1 MRQRLGVARA
11 MVDGPKVIFL
21 DEPTLGLD
29 PACQRQMLKTIRDV
43 AENRGS
49 SVILSTHFLDKV
61 EQSCSRALI
70 MNRGLV
76 VVEGTIDEIKRK
88 AAAPVSG
95 HVQVPPEMH
104 GPALTALREAPD
116 VAQVLPSEHHTGAF
130 TVTLSKESPNGQNGH
145 SGMNAALASLLK
157 AEVPVSSFELE
168 A

>member
-1 MRQRLGVARA
+1 
-11 MVDGPKVIFL
+11 
-21 DEPTLGLD
+21 
-29 PACQRQMLKTIRDV
+29 
-43 AENRGS
+43 
-49 SVILSTHFLDKV
+49 
-61 EQSCSRALI
+61 